1 MLLLSERKVRYERD
15 LVSFFSDVERNKKY
29 AQEDR
34 LYEKETKLLR
44 HRLKV
49 YFYAAVKYKDH
60 ICSFQAIYF
69 MFMLLQMLK
78 VGLITAQVG
87 FSGSRV
93 EEGVGWGG
101 E

>member
-1 MLLLSERKVRYERD
+1 MND
-15 LVSFFSDVERNKKY
+15 LVSFFSDGERNKKY

-69 MFMLLQMLK
+69 IFMLLQMLK

-93 EEGVGWGG
+93 EEGVGWGIML
-101 E
+101 